1 MSYQL
6 NEHDVCRLIDACEC
20 YQERTGSEYMY
31 DVYEQLKHKLNNYS
45 DETFPSHLECELH
58 NNRETQNG
66 IRHHTGN
73 QNSSTPEQSGQ
84 TGREAVGST

>member
-45 DETFPSHLECELH
+45 DETFPSHLECEIDQPNELNH
-58 NNRETQNG
+58 GT
-66 IRHHTGN
+66 RHHTRD
-73 QNSSTPEQSGQ
+73 SHRSLAEQS
-84 TGREAVGST
+84 